1 MADHHLAHLSHP
13 PPRDPGQALFLD
25 FDGTLVDLVDRPDAV
40 SVDLAL
46 KRLLTM
52 LAVEHDGRVVL
63 VSGRS
68 IAQLDHFLGETARV
82 LTLVGS
88 HGGETRPVGAAS
100 ISPVRA
106 AVFDI
111 IAKEFSKAFADRPDV
126 IIEDKSLSVAVHYRL
141 DPEAGPAV
149 AAMAARLAES
159 HRLVV
164 QPGKLVVE
172 LRSAGHDKGRAI
184 SAVAATP
191 GFAGYPPV
199 FIGDDAT
206 DEPGFAACAALGGAG
221 ILVGGARPS
230 AARYRLDDVA
240 AVRRWLG
247 GSGQ

>member
-1 MADHHLAHLSHP
+1 MADHHFAHLPHP

-25 FDGTLVDLVDRPDAV
+25 FDGTLVDLVDRPEAV

-46 KRLLTM
+46 QRLLTR
-52 LAVEHDGRVVL
+52 LAVEHDGRVAL

-68 IAQLDHFLGETARV
+68 IAQLDHFLGEAGRA

-100 ISPVRA
+100 ITPVRA
-106 AVFDI
+106 AIFDV
-111 IAKEFSKAFADRPDV
+111 IAEEFSKAFADRPDV
-126 IIEDKSLSVAVHYRL
+126 IIEDKSLSVAVHFRL

-149 AAMAARLAES
+149 AAMAARLAER
-159 HRLVV
+159 HRLIV

-172 LRSAGHDKGRAI
+172 LRSDGHDKGRAI
-184 SAVAATP
+184 SAVAAMP
-191 GFAGYPPV
+191 GFTGHPPV
-199 FIGDDAT
+199 FIGDDTT

-221 ILVGGARPS
+221 ILVGAARES

-247 GSGQ
+247 AAQ